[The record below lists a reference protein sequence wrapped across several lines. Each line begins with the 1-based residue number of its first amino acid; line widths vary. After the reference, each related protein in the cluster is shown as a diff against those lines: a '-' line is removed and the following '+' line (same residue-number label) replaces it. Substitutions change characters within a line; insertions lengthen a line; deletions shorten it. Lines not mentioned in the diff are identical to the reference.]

1 MSDLQAR
8 IDNATDENL
17 HTVALI
23 IKAKAMNNE
32 TGNAFVTILEEIDC
46 EHQLAGSLSPLNNML
61 RRSIDM
67 KLREYNE
74 FLGLEPQPIFAS

>member
-1 MSDLQAR
+1 MTNLAAQIETATN
-8 IDNATDENL
+8 DNE

-32 TGNAFVTILEEIDC
+32 TGNAFATILQEIED
-46 EHQLAGSLSPLNNML
+46 EHILDGELSPLNNML

-67 KLREYNE
+67 KLRQYNE
-74 FLGLEPQPIFAS
+74 FLGLAPQPIFTV